1 MNKMPNLSDEEI
13 SVGCF
18 YRFSPKKIYLL
29 AFGLVITTI
38 NSIFLNSIFFSPSSF
53 GQDSDRNSEF
63 FFPSDFAQDSDR
75 NSEQIL
81 GQSQFSSTLFSDL
94 GINFWAS
101 PFIQA
106 LVERN
111 VITGF
116 PDGTFR
122 PNQPVKRAEFATMLQ
137 KAFNQNPVRQLNP
150 GGFADVP
157 TNYWA
162 SSAIREAY
170 ETGFMSG
177 YPGNLFEPN
186 QEILKVQA
194 IVALTNGLGLIR
206 EDASNDILATYYSD
220 AFSIPNYATNSVF
233 AATKANM
240 VVNYPDVGVLNPVG
254 ILTRAET
261 AALIYQALVTQGQI
275 QPLASNI
282 PAASYVVAGTPD
294 SNSNNNDIVSIA
306 SSSNSF
312 SILTSLL
319 KSAGLA
325 NILQQPGPYTIFAPT
340 NEAFAALPPD
350 VVEQLR
356 QPKNKEVLMSILK
369 YHVVPGELA
378 ANQISGGK
386 LQTFEG
392 EPIQVQ
398 VDSNS
403 NQIVVNNTSVI
414 QTDIKA
420 SNGVIHAVNQVL
432 IPPDLGGPDKPK
444 TDVEIGNAENNGDNN
459 TDSGD
464 VKPGRATRGGSSYIG
479 VGANIGL
486 EGDTELGETNFA
498 VISKIGLTKS
508 LSVRPAAVIG
518 DDTVFL
524 LPLTLDF
531 SPRKTPSVAG
541 KSVGI
546 SPYLGAGVAVEAGD
560 DTDVGLLV
568 TGGVDVPLG
577 SRFTINGS
585 ANAAFLD
592 DDTDV
597 GLMFGIGYNF

>member
-1 MNKMPNLSDEEI
+1 
-13 SVGCF
+13 
-18 YRFSPKKIYLL
+18 
-29 AFGLVITTI
+29 
-38 NSIFLNSIFFSPSSF
+38 
-53 GQDSDRNSEF
+53 
-63 FFPSDFAQDSDR
+63 
-75 NSEQIL
+75 
-81 GQSQFSSTLFSDL
+81 
-94 GINFWAS
+94 
-101 PFIQA
+101 
-106 LVERN
+106 
-111 VITGF
+111 
-116 PDGTFR
+116 
-122 PNQPVKRAEFATMLQ
+122 
-137 KAFNQNPVRQLNP
+137 
-150 GGFADVP
+150 
-157 TNYWA
+157 
-162 SSAIREAY
+162 
-170 ETGFMSG
+170 
-177 YPGNLFEPN
+177 
-186 QEILKVQA
+186 
-194 IVALTNGLGLIR
+194 
-206 EDASNDILATYYSD
+206 
-220 AFSIPNYATNSVF
+220 
-233 AATKANM
+233 
-240 VVNYPDVGVLNPVG
+240 
-254 ILTRAET
+254 
-261 AALIYQALVTQGQI
+261 
-275 QPLASNI
+275 NI

-432 IPPDLGGPDKPK
+432 IPPDLGGPDQPK

-459 TDSGD
+459 TDSDD

-479 VGANIGL
+479 VAANIGL